1 MAKKPEFKTKKP
13 GAPKTEMPPRPI
25 GRPTNYRPE
34 YCDLVIEWGKQGK
47 SRAWFAASLG
57 TSRRVML
64 EWASVNPEF
73 HNALEI
79 ATEFSQLWW
88 EDAGQQGMQAP
99 GFNAAIWSRSM
110 AARFPADWRESREAK
125 IVGADGGP
133 VQIQVQ
139 RIDVSNL
146 PAQALDALERALE
159 LMENP
164 EVDDVIEGEAVEEQ
178 E

>member
-1 MAKKPEFKTKKP
+1 
-13 GAPKTEMPPRPI
+13 
-25 GRPTNYRPE
+25 
-34 YCDLVIEWGKQGK
+34 
-47 SRAWFAASLG
+47 
-57 TSRRVML
+57 
-64 EWASVNPEF
+64 
-73 HNALEI
+73 
-79 ATEFSQLWW
+79 
-88 EDAGQQGMQAP
+88 MQAP

-110 AARFPADWRESREAK
+110 AARFPADWRESKEAK

-133 VQIQVQ
+133 VQINVQ

>member
-1 MAKKPEFKTKKP
+1 
-13 GAPKTEMPPRPI
+13 
-25 GRPTNYRPE
+25 
-34 YCDLVIEWGKQGK
+34 
-47 SRAWFAASLG
+47 
-57 TSRRVML
+57 
-64 EWASVNPEF
+64 
-73 HNALEI
+73 
-79 ATEFSQLWW
+79 
-88 EDAGQQGMQAP
+88 MQAP

-110 AARFPADWRESREAK
+110 AARFPNDWRESKEAK

-133 VQIQVQ
+133 VQINVQ

>member
-1 MAKKPEFKTKKP
+1 
-13 GAPKTEMPPRPI
+13 
-25 GRPTNYRPE
+25 
-34 YCDLVIEWGKQGK
+34 
-47 SRAWFAASLG
+47 
-57 TSRRVML
+57 
-64 EWASVNPEF
+64 
-73 HNALEI
+73 
-79 ATEFSQLWW
+79 
-88 EDAGQQGMQAP
+88 
-99 GFNAAIWSRSM
+99 M
-110 AARFPADWRESREAK
+110 AARFPNDWRESKEAK

-133 VQIQVQ
+133 VQINVQ

>member
-1 MAKKPEFKTKKP
+1 
-13 GAPKTEMPPRPI
+13 
-25 GRPTNYRPE
+25 
-34 YCDLVIEWGKQGK
+34 
-47 SRAWFAASLG
+47 
-57 TSRRVML
+57 
-64 EWASVNPEF
+64 
-73 HNALEI
+73 
-79 ATEFSQLWW
+79 
-88 EDAGQQGMQAP
+88 MQAP

-110 AARFPADWRESREAK
+110 AARFPADWRESKEAK